1 MTHSRDPITT
11 WLCFKSQTF
20 HYRKAGVGPS
30 AKKHSP
36 LWHHWLILLLWYL
49 IQLCSFELWHSLQRP
64 AAHRQPAAS
73 CTCPDFHFLFF
84 QRCARQDESNSC
96 LRSFGVYFFCQKLG
110 AIPSWSESS
119 SLADALVTPDSV
131 SASQGF
137 HYSRNSFPLANS
149 FFPFQLS
156 LTANHQ
162 SPSKPLHLLLLH
174 TTNFVSS
181 FTTSIK
187 HVFVLHPGLLPAS
200 SPQSGFSPGTPSAL
214 CPSDVLDTD
223 HKEKLNIC

>member
-1 MTHSRDPITT
+1 MSHSLSHHTRYLMRRVLDVNSIKLQNNSQQAWFHDTFQRPNSNLIT
-11 WLCFKSQTF
+11 FQKPFQKTF
-20 HYRKAGVGPS
+20 HYRKAVGPS

-36 LWHHWLILLLWYL
+36 LWHHWLILLLLRYL

-96 LRSFGVYFFCQKLG
+96 LRSYGVYFFCQKLG
-110 AIPSWSESS
+110 VIPSWSESS
-119 SLADALVTPDSV
+119 SLADALVTPHSV
-131 SASQGF
+131 SASEGF

-156 LTANHQ
+156 LTAN
-162 SPSKPLHLLLLH
+162 P
-174 TTNFVSS
+174 
-181 FTTSIK
+181 
-187 HVFVLHPGLLPAS
+187 
-200 SPQSGFSPGTPSAL
+200 
-214 CPSDVLDTD
+214 
-223 HKEKLNIC
+223 